1 MKRSTTLFLPVLL
14 LVMASCG
21 TPAQY
26 SQQRFPDGIYAKVGE
41 EPEVVR
47 LYSEEDFENMAAA
60 NIARKKGRDTLVVIL
75 DDPWDFAWY
84 SRYNRYH
91 YAPWVWGGLAF
102 GSYYWNRYYGSWY
115 DPFWDNWYGYYG
127 GWYDPWYYSYYDPWY
142 YDPWYGGYGW
152 YGHRYGWYDHPVYP
166 GGYWG
171 GGGYYR
177 ARDVVYTPRSTTTVG
192 GSRDRRPGSGS
203 NYRYG
208 TPGSSGST
216 ILRSGTNVRPTS
228 GSRAS
233 ASASTGTRSPRS
245 GSSPATYSAERR
257 RAEGYNPSRTYQNRN
272 SNSSSS
278 TRSYSSGSGTRS
290 YGSSSS
296 GTSRSSSSSSSSGS
310 VSRSSGSYGG
320 GSVSRS
326 SGGGGGGSY
335 SSGSSSHS
343 GGGGGGSR
351 GGGRR

>member
-1 MKRSTTLFLPVLL
+1 MKRSTTLCLPVLL

-60 NIARKKGRDTLVVIL
+60 NIARKKGRDTLVVII

-171 GGGYYR
+171 GGGNYR
-177 ARDVVYTPRSTTTVG
+177 ARDVVYTPRSTTTAG
-192 GSRDRRPGSGS
+192 GSRDRRPGSGP

-216 ILRSGTNVRPTS
+216 ILRSGTNVRPGS

-233 ASASTGTRSPRS
+233 ASAGTGSSRS

>member
-75 DDPWDFAWY
+75 DAPWDFAWY